1 MIVGLSLSHGS
12 GIPEVEQEKQ
22 RQIVSSRD
30 DNGLEKSGML
40 WWDNLV
46 SVYFIKVRYCIQKT
60 FFLSSKTSP
69 VM

>member
-46 SVYFIKVRYCIQKT
+46 SVDTLSRYDIA
-60 FFLSSKTSP
+60 FRRPSS
-69 VM
+69 